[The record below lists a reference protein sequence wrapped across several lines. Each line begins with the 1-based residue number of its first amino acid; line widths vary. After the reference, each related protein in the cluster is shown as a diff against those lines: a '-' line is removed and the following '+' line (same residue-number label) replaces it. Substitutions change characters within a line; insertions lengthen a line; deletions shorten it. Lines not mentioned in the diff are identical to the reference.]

1 MSGAADLERLLP
13 IEGAYDLRGSFVL
26 HPPSDPCILKE
37 PARYGRATHTPDGPA
52 TWCIEV
58 VQGQLRFQAWGPG
71 AAWCAERAEDFS
83 GLWDSGHDWQPEH
96 PVLRGLARQ
105 RPGLRFPKMHRVYE
119 ALVPYV
125 LGQLVQDVEKARAWR
140 LMCAALGTPAPG
152 PLGLQL
158 PPTAKALYRCSQA
171 RMKRWGVL
179 GFQARTL
186 KELSFVASR
195 LEKATAMPY
204 AQAVGLL
211 TKVRGIGPWTVGMA
225 GIHSLGHPDAVPEKD
240 YNLPRM
246 VGHVLN
252 GDADSLDEAGA
263 MASLAPFRPNRG
275 RALMLMWTVAPSAPR
290 RHHRAPLRDLK
301 A

>member
-1 MSGAADLERLLP
+1 MTPDAERQLL
-13 IEGAYDLRGSFVL
+13 ITGAYDLRGSFVL

-37 PARYGRATHTPDGPA
+37 PTRYGRATHTPQGPA
-52 TWCIEV
+52 SWCIT
-58 VQGQLRFQAWGPG
+58 QAAQSLHFRAWGPG
-71 AAWCAERAEDFS
+71 AEWCAERAEDFS
-83 GLWDSGHDWQPEH
+83 GLWDSGHDWKPTH
-96 PVLRGLARQ
+96 PVLAELARQ
-105 RPGLRFPKMHRVYE
+105 RPGLRFPKMHRVFE

-125 LGQLVQDVEKARAWR
+125 LGQLVQDVEKARAWKR
-140 LMCAALGTPAPG
+140 MCKALGAPAPG
-152 PLGLQL
+152 PLDLRL
-158 PPTAKALYRCSQA
+158 PPTAKDLYCCSQA
-171 RMKRWGVL
+171 RMKSWGVL

-195 LEKATAMPY
+195 LEKASHMPY
-204 AQAVGLL
+204 AQAFGLL

-225 GIHSLGHPDAVPEKD
+225 GIHSLGHPDAVPERD

-252 GDADSLDEAGA
+252 GDADSLDEEGT
-263 MASLAPFRPNRG
+263 MASLAQFRPNRG